1 MSNSE
6 CIASL
11 PTRAEVHTSACL
23 SCGFYPHSKKLAHY
37 CPQFPTFAS
46 CNTPATSATQMT
58 PRACARQAPAIP
70 ASSRPPVTVKIMNRR
85 VASISVLLAFWCCS
99 APDIAE
105 PITLNTIC
113 ATQIPGLLAKCVES
127 EQVKKWIEDHH
138 MVHCELWSNI
148 YDTLFVYLNEIARAP
163 SFSGWRK
170 LTMYP

>member
-1 MSNSE
+1 MQHPRHIHITNDATGLCETSPGN
-6 CIASL
+6 
-11 PTRAEVHTSACL
+11 TRVI
-23 SCGFYPHSKKLAHY
+23 
-37 CPQFPTFAS
+37 PTFG
-46 CNTPATSATQMT
+46 
-58 PRACARQAPAIP
+58 
-70 ASSRPPVTVKIMNRR
+70 TVKIMNRR